1 MISLNM
7 LVSVV
12 KASFVMG
19 CRLQI
24 TAQSLCQYGVIPKDI
39 LMKLIVI
46 GAGPGGYAAAF
57 AAAKHMEVVLVER
70 DQLGGTCL
78 HRGCIPTK
86 TLRASA
92 DALVMAGRFKEFG
105 LSGGAAPVAD
115 MPAIVAR
122 KDKITA
128 TLAGGLEKT
137 ASSLGVR
144 VLKGQATLTG
154 PSSVRVVTAEGQ
166 EVLMADAI
174 VLATGSSPLEL
185 PGLPVD
191 HKTVITSDDALNLQ
205 SVPDSMLIVG
215 GGVIGCELACIFRA
229 FGSRVTVVEGQDRL
243 LPMPSVDEDISRLL
257 LREMK
262 KKGIAVE
269 LGKTVSEV
277 VPQEQG
283 VMVRIGGSP
292 FVTCATPPE
301 PKTVQASCMCVTV
314 GRTANSFGL
323 GLENVGI
330 RTDARGWIEVNA
342 ALETSVSGIYAIGD
356 ALGPKHIMLAHMAT
370 AEAHTVVHN
379 LLHPEDKH
387 TQRYDIVPS
396 AVFTE
401 PEIGEVG
408 LTEAQA
414 REHGFNVRATTLQ
427 LRELGKAQAMGAL
440 AGLIKLIADADTGKL
455 LGAHIAGAH
464 ASDLIA
470 EAVLALQKGC
480 TVAELAETIHAHPT
494 LAEGIYEAAQR

>member
-1 MISLNM
+1 
-7 LVSVV
+7 
-12 KASFVMG
+12 
-19 CRLQI
+19 
-24 TAQSLCQYGVIPKDI
+24 
-39 LMKLIVI
+39 MKLIVI

-57 AAAKHMEVVLVER
+57 AAAKHMDVILIER
-70 DQLGGTCL
+70 DRLGGTCL

-86 TLRASA
+86 TLRGSA
-92 DALVMAGRFKEFG
+92 DALALAGRFKEFG
-105 LSGGAAPVAD
+105 LAGGVAPIAD

-122 KDKITA
+122 KDKVTA

-137 ASSLGVR
+137 AASLGVR
-144 VLKGQATLTG
+144 VLQGQARLTG
-154 PSSVRVVTAEGQ
+154 PSSVCVVSDTGEETLTADG
-166 EVLMADAI
+166 I

-191 HKTVITSDDALNLQ
+191 HSHILTSDDALNLQ
-205 SVPDSMLIVG
+205 TVPESMVIVG
-215 GGVIGCELACIFRA
+215 GGVIGCELAFIFKA

-243 LPMPSVDEDISRLL
+243 LPMPSVDEDVSRLL

-262 KKGIAVE
+262 KKGISVE
-269 LGKTVSEV
+269 LGKTVSDV

-283 VMVRIGGSP
+283 VILSIGSSP
-292 FVTCATPPE
+292 FVTPATPVA
-301 PKTVQASCMCVTV
+301 PKTVQASCVCVTV
-314 GRTANSFGL
+314 GRMPNSFGL
-323 GLENVGI
+323 GLDDVGVQ
-330 RTDARGWIEVNA
+330 TDSRGWIKVNDM
-342 ALETSVSGIYAIGD
+342 LETSIPGIYAIGD
-356 ALGPKHIMLAHMAT
+356 ALGPSHIMLAHMAT

-379 LLHPEDKH
+379 LLHPEDKRV
-387 TQRYDIVPS
+387 QRYDIVPS
-396 AVFTE
+396 AVFTD

-414 REHGFNVRATTLQ
+414 RERGFNVKATTFQ

-440 AGLIKLIADADTGKL
+440 AGMIKLIIDADTDKL
-455 LGAHIAGAH
+455 LGAHIVGAH

-480 TVAELAETIHAHPT
+480 TVTELAETIHAHPT